1 MPSDR
6 SDPTRRFS
14 DRVENYIRYRPGY
27 PAEILDILRA
37 EIGFDPTWT
46 VADIGSGTGI
56 STRMFLENGNEVFAV
71 EPNDAMREAAERLLN
86 EYPAFHSIAGSAETT
101 RLWDQSIRLAVAMQ
115 AFHWFKVA
123 AAREELNRIL
133 RPGGYVLLVWN
144 ERRFDTPFL
153 RAYEDMLLRRAVD
166 YAKVRHENV
175 DAAALA
181 SFFGGPYVSRTL
193 DNHQD
198 FDFDALKGRLL
209 SSSYAPAES
218 EPGYWPMLGEL
229 QAIFESHQEAG
240 RVRFLYHTRL
250 HLGRLA

>member
-27 PAEILDILRA
+27 PREILDILRD
-37 EIGFDPTWT
+37 EIDFDPTWT

-56 STRMFLENGNEVFAV
+56 STRLFLDHGNEVFAV
-71 EPNDAMREAAERLLN
+71 EPNDAMRAAAERSLSD
-86 EYPAFHSIAGSAETT
+86 YPAFRSVAAPAEATG
-101 RLWDQSIRLAVAMQ
+101 LQDLSIRLAVAMQ
-115 AFHWFKVA
+115 AFHWFKAA
-123 AAREELNRIL
+123 AARQELKRIL
-133 RPGGYVLLVWN
+133 RPGGRLLLAWN

-153 RAYEDMLLRRAVD
+153 RAYEDLLLRRAVD

-175 DAAALA
+175 DADALA
-181 SFFGGPYVSRTL
+181 AFFGGPYVSRTL
-193 DNHQD
+193 DNHQE
-198 FDFDALKGRLL
+198 FDFGALKGRLL

-218 EPGYWPMLGEL
+218 EPGFPAMLDEL
-229 QAIFESHQEAG
+229 RSIFDAHQIDG

-250 HLGRLA
+250 HVGQLS

>member
-27 PAEILDILRA
+27 PRETLDILRD
-37 EIGFDPTWT
+37 EIDFDPTWT

-56 STRMFLENGNEVFAV
+56 STRMFLDNGNEVFAV
-71 EPNDAMREAAERLLN
+71 EPNDAMRHAAERLLSG
-86 EYPAFHSIAGSAETT
+86 YPAFRSVAGSAEATG
-101 RLWDQSIRLAVAMQ
+101 LHDHSIRLAVAMQ
-115 AFHWFKVA
+115 AFHWFKVT
-123 AAREELNRIL
+123 AAREELKRIL
-133 RPGGYVLLVWN
+133 RPGGHVLLVWN

-153 RAYEDMLLRRAVD
+153 RAYEDLLLRRAVD

-175 DAAALA
+175 DAAALSA
-181 SFFGGPYVSRTL
+181 FFGGPYVSHTL
-193 DNHQD
+193 DNHQA
-198 FDFDALKGRLL
+198 FDFDALRGRLM

-218 EPGYWPMLGEL
+218 EPGFPMMLDEL
-229 QAIFESHQEAG
+229 RAIFDAHHADG
-240 RVRFLYHTRL
+240 RVRLLYHTRL